1 MALTAAQIER
11 REANREYWR
20 KREREQRELYMLE
33 EAEQEKELRRI
44 YAEMEEWCTAEVER
58 FYGKYANAEGIDI
71 TEAKRRVAKEDVEAF
86 EAQAK
91 KYVEEKDFSPQ
102 ANAEMRLYNATM
114 RINRLELLKAQ
125 IGLHT
130 VGGFD
135 EIQAYYDEKITDRTM
150 DELERQ
156 AGLLGRPIKEQDV
169 VKRAKNIVNASFYN
183 ATFSERIWA
192 QMDNLRQS
200 IATELQKGLIAGV
213 GSREMARRIKEY
225 SYDKSLSDAHRLMV
239 TELRRVQTDVA
250 LDSYKA
256 QGIEQYEFMAVNPNA
271 CEICKD
277 MDGNIYNVSDLEAG
291 VNAPPIHPR
300 CHCTTAPHI
309 DEDEYEMWLTWLE
322 NGGTSEQWDAMSDA
336 EKRENYSRLKKDVG
350 ANSDSVVK
358 SSSNG
363 TNIASLERE
372 PMTAEDSGQFM
383 IPDVVYHGGG
393 EIDSINGGQF
403 FTTSSKDL
411 ALDYAGS
418 GGHHLTEIE
427 IDKDS
432 RVKVIEADGNS
443 WRDMSGEYTDDS
455 GNVYYAGDDPL
466 RDIARKAREDG
477 YDVLIVKNVV
487 DPSAV
492 SATTSRYSDEDA
504 KVDEFIVLN
513 PKKARIVKTE
523 AVDENFKHDL
533 SSWVEFASP
542 FPLSKDKLAEYEGMS
557 IDDYD
562 GVPLDKIEDVRI
574 RRAVERYRQLTS

>member
-20 KREREQRELYMLE
+20 KREREQRELYILE

-44 YAEMEEWCTAEVER
+44 YVEMEEWCTAEVER
-58 FYGKYANAEGIDI
+58 FYGKYASAEGIDI

-135 EIQAYYDEKITDRTM
+135 EIQAYYEEKITDRTM

-256 QGIEQYEFMAVNPNA
+256 QGIERYEFMAVNPNA

-277 MDGNIYNVSDLEAG
+277 MDGNIYNVNDLEAG

-300 CHCTTAPHI
+300 CHCTTAPYLN
-309 DEDEYEMWLTWLE
+309 EYDYEAWLSWLE
-322 NGGTSEQWDAMSDA
+322 NGGTSEQWDAMTEDERNDFFLSLGKRQNTPAPVVQSTTTDFTSAKSIKEA
-336 EKRENYSRLKKDVG
+336 EEY
-350 ANSDSVVK
+350 ANSLGIEAHYKGV
-358 SSSNG
+358 
-363 TNIASLERE
+363 SLE
-372 PMTAEDSGQFM
+372 TANAMNESFKRGIDYCDRMSDS
-383 IPDVVYHGGG
+383 
-393 EIDSINGGQF
+393 
-403 FTTSSKDL
+403 
-411 ALDYAGS
+411 
-418 GGHHLTEIE
+418 
-427 IDKDS
+427 
-432 RVKVIEADGNS
+432 
-443 WRDMSGEYTDDS
+443 
-455 GNVYYAGDDPL
+455 
-466 RDIARKAREDG
+466 DII
-477 YDVLIVKNVV
+477 L
-487 DPSAV
+487 
-492 SATTSRYSDEDA
+492 
-504 KVDEFIVLN
+504 
-513 PKKARIVKTE
+513 
-523 AVDENFKHDL
+523 
-533 SSWVEFASP
+533 
-542 FPLSKDKLAEYEGMS
+542 
-557 IDDYD
+557 
-562 GVPLDKIEDVRI
+562 
-574 RRAVERYRQLTS
+574 